1 MSQMDLF
8 TPLLQTTD
16 TRKKLAIGTDIIN
29 YLGLPSNSI
38 ECDDIG
44 MFIDGLV
51 PWLQSSNFK
60 VRKIYDKDTVLQRRI
75 FFCFVLFCIALGIAK
90 GIGTWDGFV
99 KIDRDGFV
107 KIACAHVFIFF

>member
-8 TPLLQTTD
+8 VPLLGTSD
-16 TRKKLAIGTDIIN
+16 TRKKLSIGNDIIN

-44 MFIDGLV
+44 RFIDGLI

-60 VRKIYDKDTVLQRRI
+60 VSLITINISLLTIYI
-75 FFCFVLFCIALGIAK
+75 I
-90 GIGTWDGFV
+90 
-99 KIDRDGFV
+99 
-107 KIACAHVFIFF
+107 

>member
-60 VRKIYDKDTVLQRRI
+60 VRKIYDKDTVLQRRAAL
-75 FFCFVLFCIALGIAK
+75 FCFASRWVLQKALVLGM
-90 GIGTWDGFV
+90 DL
-99 KIDRDGFV
+99 
-107 KIACAHVFIFF
+107 

>member
-8 TPLLQTTD
+8 TPLLLTTD

-44 MFIDGLV
+44 MFIDSLV

-60 VRKIYDKDTVLQRRI
+60 VSKHPKTPFKSLSYLLREVLLSLFRVCENIFCWKERNGVVGLAESISTVYAYRL
-75 FFCFVLFCIALGIAK
+75 VP
-90 GIGTWDGFV
+90 DS
-99 KIDRDGFV
+99 
-107 KIACAHVFIFF
+107 

>member
-60 VRKIYDKDTVLQRRI
+60 VRKIYDKDTVLQRRASSRARDG
-75 FFCFVLFCIALGIAK
+75 FVLFCFASRWVLQKALVLGMDLLK
-90 GIGTWDGFV
+90 LIGMV
-99 KIDRDGFV
+99 L
-107 KIACAHVFIFF
+107 